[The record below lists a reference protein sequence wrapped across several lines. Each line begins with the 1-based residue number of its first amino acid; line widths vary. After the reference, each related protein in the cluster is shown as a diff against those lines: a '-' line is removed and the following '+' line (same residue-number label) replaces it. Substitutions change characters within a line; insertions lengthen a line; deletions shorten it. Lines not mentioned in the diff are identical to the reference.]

1 MLLAENSPRHHDAES
16 KIRVYF
22 VGSNMMSTCVDP
34 FLARLTFSGP
44 RAFSVL
50 PSPSFSLFFNLNSM
64 SSEHQHWAY
73 VWIPILGGFM
83 WFCTVA
89 LALPCVPYFSR
100 YSSATLLSMLITW
113 LATGRP
119 HYGAFFLKR
128 SRVYTDFIHSV
139 HGRFYCIHI

>member
-22 VGSNMMSTCVDP
+22 VEQYDVNVCRPVLGSTYVLRAS
-34 FLARLTFSGP
+34 
-44 RAFSVL
+44 AFSVL